1 MEHLFKKV
9 HSDFYFTI
17 EDKIIML
24 ETLDFSL
31 QTIQR
36 TFNIIEPTDQDFSVI
51 SKIQFMWLRLK
62 TEMYEKE
69 ITLNIDEAAILCGVM
84 QASMNRVKE
93 DCELTIERQ
102 LVLDKLTGL
111 VDRFISDIKVELQ
124 KKLIELL

>member
-1 MEHLFKKV
+1 MQHLFKKV

-31 QTIQR
+31 QTIQKS
-36 TFNIIEPTDQDFSVI
+36 FNFIKPTDQDLLTI

-84 QASMNRVKE
+84 QASMNKVKE
-93 DCELTIERQ
+93 DCELTTERQ

-111 VDRFISDIKVELQ
+111 VDRFISEIKLELQ